1 MSDEFQ
7 CLKCKSN
14 ISSLVGYH
22 TLTDEFIECPSCKH
36 KMEVKYDES
45 YDEDGGEYGWFWV
58 EELINE

>member
-45 YDEDGGEYGWFWV
+45 YDEDWWRVWLVLGRGV
-58 EELINE
+58 NK